1 MNIFSKNI
9 LKYIALVV
17 MMSVAFINCTPEEPD
32 DKKKEVVVFDIQKGI
47 NISAWL
53 SQTGLIGQA
62 QLDYFTK
69 ADLQRLDSMG
79 FDHIRLPV
87 SEKQLYSSTGVKNE
101 AKWEIVHNVIA
112 WCEEAGMR
120 VIFDLHDTY
129 SHNFSTP
136 SSNTLFGSL
145 AKQDEFVALWGKLA
159 AELANY
165 PNDLLALEILN
176 EPASESFKAWSDLAG
191 RAISKIRET
200 QPERIILLGSNNAN
214 SVANFSKLD
223 IPANDPN
230 IMLSFHFYHPS
241 LLTHYQADFTS
252 MKNIEVE
259 LTYPGLLVSND
270 AMNKLSASDQEKVK
284 SYNGTYNKER
294 LFDRM
299 KEVIQ
304 IAKDAGVRI
313 HCGEFGSN
321 YKYPNLDLQMR
332 WFQDMVAIFK
342 ENKIPFSVWGYK
354 ATFGIYYEDGTV
366 KDQRV
371 VDALTK

>member
-1 MNIFSKNI
+1 MNMISKNI
-9 LKYIALVV
+9 LKYIALIVLV
-17 MMSVAFINCTPEEPD
+17 SVAFINCTPEEPD
-32 DKKKEVVVFDIQKGI
+32 DTQKEEVVFDIQKGI

-53 SQTGLIGQA
+53 SQTSLSGQA
-62 QLDYFTK
+62 QLDYFTQ
-69 ADLQRLDSMG
+69 ADLQRLDEMG

-87 SEKQLYSSTGVKNE
+87 SEKQLYSSTGVKND
-101 AKWEIVHNVIA
+101 AKWETVHNVIS

-136 SSNTLFGSL
+136 SSNTLWDSQI
-145 AKQDEFVALWGKLA
+145 KQDEFVDLWGKLA
-159 AELANY
+159 NELAQY
-165 PNDLLALEILN
+165 PNDLLAFEILN

-191 RAISKIRET
+191 RAISKIRES
-200 QPERIILLGSNNAN
+200 QPKRIILLGSNNAN

-223 IPANDPN
+223 IPANDSN
-230 IMLSFHFYHPS
+230 IILSFHFYHPS

-252 MKNIEVE
+252 MRDIEVE
-259 LTYPGLLVSND
+259 LTYPGLLVSNS

-284 SYNGTYNKER
+284 SYNGTYNKET
-294 LFDRM
+294 LFNRM

-321 YKYPNLDLQMR
+321 YKYPDLDLQMR
-332 WFQDMVAIFK
+332 WFQDMVAVFK
-342 ENKIPFSVWGYK
+342 ENKIPYSVWGYK
-354 ATFGIYYEDGTV
+354 ATFGIYNEDGTV